1 MTLTIVTM
9 SITVFWDEMPSI
21 WYTATTLIAIT
32 VQNHKH
38 VTDHEVNSD
47 AVTAAVKQKM
57 K

>member
-1 MTLTIVTM
+1 M